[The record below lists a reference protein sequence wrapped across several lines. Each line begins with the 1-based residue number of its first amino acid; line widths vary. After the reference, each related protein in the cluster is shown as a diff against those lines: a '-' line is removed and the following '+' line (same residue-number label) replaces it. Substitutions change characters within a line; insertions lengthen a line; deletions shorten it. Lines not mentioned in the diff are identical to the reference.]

1 MKIKDVPEGSKI
13 ICNGAT
19 AEVLSKGTMGTRV
32 NVLTVPDV
40 NTGFPLGKQIW
51 SNESIVELAPGEPGI
66 GKFGVPSVKAIK
78 LPLTLF

>member
-1 MKIKDVPEGSKI
+1 MRIDEVPEGSKI

-40 NTGFPLGKQIW
+40 ASGFSLGKQIW
-51 SNESIVELAPGEPGI
+51 SNLSDVELRNNQ
-66 GKFGVPSVKAIK
+66 
-78 LPLTLF
+78 